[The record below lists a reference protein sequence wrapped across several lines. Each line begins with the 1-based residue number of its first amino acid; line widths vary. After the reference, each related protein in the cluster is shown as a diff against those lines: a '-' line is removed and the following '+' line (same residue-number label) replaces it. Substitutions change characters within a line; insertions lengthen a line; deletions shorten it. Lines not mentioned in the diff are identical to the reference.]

1 MVKSMMIVA
10 LVKSVSYGCSQ
21 VHVTIMTTK
30 VQQFQI
36 FVTIVSKVSNNYN
49 SSNIHLWLNE
59 SVLNESIYDQ

>member
-1 MVKSMMIVA
+1 MMIVA

-36 FVTIVSKVSNNYN
+36 FVTVVSKVSNNYN
-49 SSNIHLWLNE
+49 SSNIHL
-59 SVLNESIYDQ
+59 